1 MLNRRFLR
9 VKVLQALYAFFQTS
23 DNDLTVVEKNLFQSI
38 DRLYDLYLYRIS
50 LLLSILQAARLNM
63 EKNKAKKLPSEE
75 DLNPNM
81 RFVEN
86 KALLILD
93 NNAELKSLLEKK
105 KIDWSVHFDDIKKLW
120 RKIKDSDEYDRYM
133 NQPAND
139 FNIDKKFLNRL
150 YETFIQDETLFEH
163 LLHEQSIYW
172 YTDMEVVDINI
183 SKTINGFD
191 DSIKP
196 FHTVVLDLYKDEQDD
211 RKFVQELLRKTIL
224 FEAEY
229 NTIISDKTKNWELDR
244 IALMDIIIMKMGFC
258 ELEHF
263 ENIPVKVTM
272 NEYIELSKNFST
284 PKSKNFINGILD
296 KVVQEWKAE
305 KRIQKSGRGLVE

>member
-1 MLNRRFLR
+1 
-9 VKVLQALYAFFQTS
+9 
-23 DNDLTVVEKNLFQSI
+23 
-38 DRLYDLYLYRIS
+38 
-50 LLLSILQAARLNM
+50 
-63 EKNKAKKLPSEE
+63 
-75 DLNPNM
+75 
-81 RFVEN
+81 
-86 KALLILD
+86 
-93 NNAELKSLLEKK
+93 
-105 KIDWSVHFDDIKKLW
+105 
-120 RKIKDSDEYDRYM
+120 
-133 NQPAND
+133 
-139 FNIDKKFLNRL
+139 
-150 YETFIQDETLFEH
+150 
-163 LLHEQSIYW
+163 
-172 YTDMEVVDINI
+172 
-183 SKTINGFD
+183 
-191 DSIKP
+191 
-196 FHTVVLDLYKDEQDD
+196 LYKDEQDD

-296 KVVQEWKAE
+296 KVVQDWKAE